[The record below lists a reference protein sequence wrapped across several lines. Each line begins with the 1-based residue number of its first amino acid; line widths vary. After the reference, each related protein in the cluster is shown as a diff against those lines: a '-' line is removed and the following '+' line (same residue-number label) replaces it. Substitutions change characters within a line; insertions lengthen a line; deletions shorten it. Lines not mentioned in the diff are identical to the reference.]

1 MFARY
6 LAAAAAVAFAAPALA
21 QAAPAEPFNG
31 PFAGVELG
39 WQRDKAD
46 ARFTSGG
53 TTTTETGGVS
63 GLRYG
68 GFIGYDARIGTGGVI
83 GLEVNASDSTANTD
97 DDDGVGKIG
106 RTFDVTA
113 RAGALVA
120 PTTLLYARGGYS
132 NTRYIADID
141 GDEFGVNRDGYIL
154 GAGLETMLGT
164 NASARVEYNYSDY
177 NSFDVTDGLE
187 RVSANPKRHTVKAGL
202 AFRF

>member
-1 MFARY
+1 MFARS
-6 LAAAAAVAFAAPALA
+6 LAAVAAAIVAAPVLA

-46 ARFTSGG
+46 TRFTSGS
-53 TTTTETGGVS
+53 TVTTETGGVS

-68 GFIGYDARIGTGGVI
+68 GFIGYDARVGTGGVV
-83 GLEVNASDSTANTD
+83 GLEVNASDSTASAD
-97 DDDGVGKIG
+97 DEDGVGKIG

-113 RAGALVA
+113 RAGALVT

-132 NTRYIADID
+132 NTRYIADI
-141 GDEFGVNRDGYIL
+141 GNAEFGVNRDGYIL

-177 NSFDVTDGLE
+177 KSFELNDGFE
-187 RVSANPKRHTVKAGL
+187 RINANPKRHVVKAGL